1 MGQIKAV
8 NQIDVIDLTDGYSVV
23 LTNDS
28 YTFLGTTSAVNGT
41 QTTTTQVMALCGSE
55 QVPCTVGTIT
65 CPTGISAVSDGKTP
79 MPTITITATSALTKS
94 GTITIPIV
102 VDGDITINK
111 IFSYSIAFKGQT
123 GQNGTSVT
131 VSSTSV
137 TYQVG
142 ASGTTK
148 PTGEW
153 SATVPN
159 VPNGQFLWTKTV
171 VKYSDGKSTEAY
183 SVSYKG
189 TNGTNGSNGT
199 SVTVSSTS
207 VTYQVGAS
215 GTTKPTGEWSAT
227 VPNVPNGQFLWTKT
241 VVKYSDGKSTEAY
254 SVSYKGTNGTNG
266 SNGTS
271 VTVSSTSVTYQAST
285 SGTTPP
291 TGTWS
296 STVPNVPNG
305 QYLWTKTVV
314 NYSDGKS
321 TESYSVSYKGTN
333 GINGTNG
340 KDAITMTITSSGGTI
355 FKNTA
360 IVTTLTAHV
369 YKGGVEV
376 TGSALSSL
384 GTIKWYKDGG
394 TTAVATGSTYT
405 IGAGD
410 VSNKA
415 TFSAQLEG

>member
-1 MGQIKAV
+1 MAIKAV

-23 LTNDS
+23 LTNDN
-28 YTFLGTTSAVNGT
+28 YTFLGTTSSVNGT
-41 QTTTTQVMALCGSE
+41 QTITTQVMALCGSE

-102 VDGDITINK
+102 IDGDITINK
-111 IFSYSIAFKGQT
+111 IFSYSIAFKGNT

-131 VSSTSV
+131 VKSTSV

-142 ASGTTK
+142 TSGTTK

-153 SATVPN
+153 KTEVPN
-159 VPNGQFLWTKTV
+159 VANGQFLWTKTV
-171 VKYSDGKSTEAY
+171 VNYSDGKSTEAY

-189 TNGTNGSNGT
+189 TNGTNG
-199 SVTVSSTS
+199 
-207 VTYQVGAS
+207 
-215 GTTKPTGEWSAT
+215 
-227 VPNVPNGQFLWTKT
+227 
-241 VVKYSDGKSTEAY
+241 
-254 SVSYKGTNGTNG
+254 
-266 SNGTS
+266 TS
-271 VTVSSTSVTYQAST
+271 VTVSSTSVTYQAGT

-296 STVPNVPNG
+296 PTVPNVANG

-321 TESYSVSYKGTN
+321 TESFSVSYKGTN
-333 GINGTNG
+333 GIDGTNG
-340 KDAITMTITSSGGTI
+340 KDAITMAITSSGGTI

-360 IVTTLTAHV
+360 IATTLTAHV

-376 TGSALSSL
+376 TDSALSSL

-405 IGAGD
+405 VGAGD

>member
-1 MGQIKAV
+1 MGIKAV
-8 NQIDVIDLTDGYSVV
+8 SQVDVIDLTDGYSVV
-23 LTNDS
+23 LTNDN
-28 YTFLGTTSAVNGT
+28 YTFLGTTNSVNGT

-55 QVPCTVGTIT
+55 QVSCTVGTIT
-65 CPTGISAVSDGKTP
+65 CPTGISAVSDGKSLQ
-79 MPTITITATSALTKS
+79 PTITITATSALTKS

-111 IFSYSIAFKGQT
+111 TFSYSIAFKGAT

-137 TYQVG
+137 TYQIG
-142 ASGTTK
+142 TSGTTK
-148 PTGEW
+148 PTGTW
-153 SATVPN
+153 SPNVPN

-171 VKYSDGKSTEAY
+171 VTYSDGKSTEAY

-199 SVTVSSTS
+199 SVTVKSTS
-207 VTYQVGAS
+207 VTYQVG
-215 GTTKPTGEWSAT
+215 
-227 VPNVPNGQFLWTKT
+227 
-241 VVKYSDGKSTEAY
+241 
-254 SVSYKGTNGTNG
+254 
-266 SNGTS
+266 
-271 VTVSSTSVTYQAST
+271 T

-291 TGTWS
+291 TGTWNP
-296 STVPNVPNG
+296 TVPNVPNG

-333 GINGTNG
+333 GTNG
-340 KDAITMTITSSGGTI
+340 KDGLDAITMAITSSGGTI

-360 IVTTLTAHV
+360 IATTLTAHV

-376 TGSALSSL
+376 TGSALTSL

-405 IGAGD
+405 ISAGD

>member
-1 MGQIKAV
+1 MGIKAV
-8 NQIDVIDLTDGYSVV
+8 SQVDVIDLTDGYSVV
-23 LTNDS
+23 LTNDN
-28 YTFLGTTSAVNGT
+28 YTFLGTTNSVSGT

-65 CPTGISAVSDGKTP
+65 CPTGISAVSDGKSP
-79 MPTITITATSALTKS
+79 MPTITVTATSALTKS

-111 IFSYSIAFKGQT
+111 TFSYSIAFKGQT

-137 TYQVG
+137 TYQIG
-142 ASGTTK
+142 ASGTNK

-207 VTYQVGAS
+207 VTYQ
-215 GTTKPTGEWSAT
+215 TG
-227 VPNVPNGQFLWTKT
+227 
-241 VVKYSDGKSTEAY
+241 
-254 SVSYKGTNGTNG
+254 
-266 SNGTS
+266 
-271 VTVSSTSVTYQAST
+271 T

-296 STVPNVPNG
+296 PTVPNVANG

-314 NYSDGKS
+314 KYSDGKS

-333 GINGTNG
+333 GTNG
-340 KDAITMTITSSGGTI
+340 KDGLDAITMAITSSSGTI

-360 IVTTLTAHV
+360 IATTLTAHV

-376 TGSALSSL
+376 TGAALSSL

-394 TTAVATGSTYT
+394 TASVATGSTYT
-405 IGAGD
+405 ISAGD
-410 VSNKA
+410 VTNKA

>member
-1 MGQIKAV
+1 MTIKAV

-28 YTFLGTTSAVNGT
+28 YTFLGTTSSVNGT

-137 TYQVG
+137 TYQAG
-142 ASGTTK
+142 TSGTTP
-148 PTGEW
+148 PTGTW
-153 SATVPN
+153 SPTVPN
-159 VPNGQFLWTKTV
+159 VANGQYLWTKTV
-171 VKYSDGKSTEAY
+171 VKYSDGKHTESY

-189 TNGTNGSNGT
+189 TNGTNG
-199 SVTVSSTS
+199 
-207 VTYQVGAS
+207 
-215 GTTKPTGEWSAT
+215 K
-227 VPNVPNGQFLWTKT
+227 
-241 VVKYSDGKSTEAY
+241 D
-254 SVSYKGTNGTNG
+254 
-266 SNGTS
+266 
-271 VTVSSTSVTYQAST
+271 
-285 SGTTPP
+285 
-291 TGTWS
+291 
-296 STVPNVPNG
+296 
-305 QYLWTKTVV
+305 
-314 NYSDGKS
+314 
-321 TESYSVSYKGTN
+321 
-333 GINGTNG
+333 G
-340 KDAITMTITSSGGTI
+340 KDAITMAITSSGGTI

-360 IVTTLTAHV
+360 IATTLTAHV

-410 VSNKA
+410 ISNKA

>member
-1 MGQIKAV
+1 MTIKAV

-23 LTNDS
+23 LTNDN

-102 VDGDITINK
+102 VDGGITINK
-111 IFSYSIAFKGQT
+111 TFSYSIAFKGQT

-131 VSSTSV
+131 VRSTSV

-153 SATVPN
+153 KTEVPS

-171 VKYSDGKSTEAY
+171 V
-183 SVSYKG
+183 
-189 TNGTNGSNGT
+189 N
-199 SVTVSSTS
+199 
-207 VTYQVGAS
+207 
-215 GTTKPTGEWSAT
+215 
-227 VPNVPNGQFLWTKT
+227 
-241 VVKYSDGKSTEAY
+241 YSDGKSTEAY

-271 VTVSSTSVTYQAST
+271 VTVSSTSVTYQAGT

-296 STVPNVPNG
+296 TTVPNVANG

-321 TESYSVSYKGTN
+321 TESFSVSYKGTN

-340 KDAITMTITSSGGTI
+340 KDAITMAITSSGGTI

-360 IVTTLTAHV
+360 IATTLTAHV

-394 TTAVATGSTYT
+394 TTAVATGTTYT

-410 VSNKA
+410 ISNKA

>member
-1 MGQIKAV
+1 MAIKAV

-23 LTNDS
+23 LTNDN

-111 IFSYSIAFKGQT
+111 IFSYSIAFKGNT

-142 ASGTTK
+142 TSGTTK

-153 SATVPN
+153 KTEVPS

-199 SVTVSSTS
+199 SV
-207 VTYQVGAS
+207 
-215 GTTKPTGEWSAT
+215 
-227 VPNVPNGQFLWTKT
+227 N
-241 VVKYSDGKSTEAY
+241 
-254 SVSYKGTNGTNG
+254 
-266 SNGTS
+266 
-271 VTVSSTSVTYQAST
+271 VSSTSVTYQAGT

-296 STVPNVPNG
+296 PTVPNVANG

-340 KDAITMTITSSGGTI
+340 KDAITMAITSSGGTI

-360 IVTTLTAHV
+360 IATTLTAHV

>member
-1 MGQIKAV
+1 MAIKAV

-23 LTNDS
+23 LTSDS
-28 YTFLGTTSAVNGT
+28 HTFLGTTTSVNGT

-65 CPTGISAVSDGKTP
+65 CPTGISAVSDGKSP
-79 MPTITITATSALTKS
+79 MPTITVTATSALTKS
-94 GTITIPIV
+94 GTVTIPIV
-102 VDGDITINK
+102 VNGDITINK
-111 IFSYSIAFKGQT
+111 TFSYSIAFKGQT

-153 SATVPN
+153 STTVPN

-171 VKYSDGKSTEAY
+171 VRYSDGKSTEAY

-189 TNGTNGSNGT
+189 TNGS
-199 SVTVSSTS
+199 
-207 VTYQVGAS
+207 
-215 GTTKPTGEWSAT
+215 
-227 VPNVPNGQFLWTKT
+227 
-241 VVKYSDGKSTEAY
+241 
-254 SVSYKGTNGTNG
+254 NG

-271 VTVSSTSVTYQAST
+271 VTVSSTSVTYQAGT

-296 STVPNVPNG
+296 TTVPSVANG

-340 KDAITMTITSSGGTI
+340 KDAITMAITSSGGTI

-360 IVTTLTAHV
+360 IATTLTAHV

-376 TGSALSSL
+376 TGSALSAL

-394 TTAVATGSTYT
+394 TTAVATGATYT

-410 VSNKA
+410 ITNKA

>member
-1 MGQIKAV
+1 MGIKAV
-8 NQIDVIDLTDGYSVV
+8 SQVDVIDLTDGYSVV
-23 LTNDS
+23 LTNDN
-28 YTFLGTTSAVNGT
+28 YTFLGTTNAVNGT

-55 QVPCTVGTIT
+55 QVSCTVGNIT
-65 CPTGISAVSDGKTP
+65 CPTGISAVSDGKTLQ
-79 MPTITITATSALTKS
+79 PTITITATSALNKS

-111 IFSYSIAFKGQT
+111 TFSYSIAFKGAT

-137 TYQVG
+137 TYQIG
-142 ASGTTK
+142 TSGTTK
-148 PTGEW
+148 PTGTW
-153 SATVPN
+153 SPNVPN

-171 VKYSDGKSTEAY
+171 VTYSDGKSTEAY

-207 VTYQVGAS
+207 VTYQ
-215 GTTKPTGEWSAT
+215 T
-227 VPNVPNGQFLWTKT
+227 
-241 VVKYSDGKSTEAY
+241 
-254 SVSYKGTNGTNG
+254 
-266 SNGTS
+266 
-271 VTVSSTSVTYQAST
+271 ST

-291 TGTWS
+291 TGTWNP
-296 STVPNVPNG
+296 TVPNIPNG

-314 NYSDGKS
+314 KYSDGKS

-333 GINGTNG
+333 GTNG
-340 KDAITMTITSSGGTI
+340 KDGLDAITMAITSSGGTI

-360 IVTTLTAHV
+360 IATTLTAHV

-376 TGSALSSL
+376 TGSALTSL

-405 IGAGD
+405 ISAGD

>member
-1 MGQIKAV
+1 MAIKAV
-8 NQIDVIDLTDGYSVV
+8 NQIDVIDLTDGYSVI

-28 YTFLGTTSAVNGT
+28 HTFLGTTTSVNGT

-111 IFSYSIAFKGQT
+111 TFSFSIAFKGQT

-142 ASGTTK
+142 TSGTNK

-171 VKYSDGKSTEAY
+171 VQYSDGKSTEAY

-189 TNGTNGSNGT
+189 TNGTNG
-199 SVTVSSTS
+199 
-207 VTYQVGAS
+207 
-215 GTTKPTGEWSAT
+215 
-227 VPNVPNGQFLWTKT
+227 
-241 VVKYSDGKSTEAY
+241 
-254 SVSYKGTNGTNG
+254 
-266 SNGTS
+266 
-271 VTVSSTSVTYQAST
+271 
-285 SGTTPP
+285 
-291 TGTWS
+291 
-296 STVPNVPNG
+296 
-305 QYLWTKTVV
+305 
-314 NYSDGKS
+314 
-321 TESYSVSYKGTN
+321 
-333 GINGTNG
+333 
-340 KDAITMTITSSGGTI
+340 KDAITMAITSSGGTI

-360 IVTTLTAHV
+360 IATTLTAHV

-376 TGSALSSL
+376 TGSALSAL

-394 TTAVATGSTYT
+394 TTAVATGATYT

-410 VSNKA
+410 ITNKA

>member
-1 MGQIKAV
+1 MAIKAV

-23 LTNDS
+23 LTNDN
-28 YTFLGTTSAVNGT
+28 YTFLGTTNSVSGT

-65 CPTGISAVSDGKTP
+65 CPTGISAVSDGKSP
-79 MPTITITATSALTKS
+79 MPTITVTATSALTKS

-111 IFSYSIAFKGQT
+111 TFSFSIAFKGQT

-153 SATVPN
+153 STTVPN

-189 TNGTNGSNGT
+189 TNGS
-199 SVTVSSTS
+199 
-207 VTYQVGAS
+207 
-215 GTTKPTGEWSAT
+215 
-227 VPNVPNGQFLWTKT
+227 
-241 VVKYSDGKSTEAY
+241 
-254 SVSYKGTNGTNG
+254 NG

-271 VTVSSTSVTYQAST
+271 VTVSSTSVTYQAGT

-296 STVPNVPNG
+296 STVPSVANG

-333 GINGTNG
+333 GTNG
-340 KDAITMTITSSGGTI
+340 KDGLDAITMAITSSGGTI

-360 IVTTLTAHV
+360 IATTLTAHV

-376 TGSALSSL
+376 TGSALSAL

-394 TTAVATGSTYT
+394 TTAVATGATYT
-405 IGAGD
+405 ISAGD
-410 VSNKA
+410 VTNKA

>member
-1 MGQIKAV
+1 MGIKAV
-8 NQIDVIDLTDGYSVV
+8 SQVDVIDLTDGYSVV
-23 LTNDS
+23 LTNDN
-28 YTFLGTTSAVNGT
+28 YTFLGTTNSVNGT

-55 QVPCTVGTIT
+55 QVSCTVGNIT
-65 CPTGISAVSDGKTP
+65 CPTGISAVSDGKSLQ
-79 MPTITITATSALTKS
+79 PTITITATSALTKS

-111 IFSYSIAFKGQT
+111 TFSYSIAFKGAT

-142 ASGTTK
+142 TSGTTK
-148 PTGEW
+148 PTGAW
-153 SATVPN
+153 STTVPN

-171 VKYSDGKSTEAY
+171 VTYSDGKSTEAY

-207 VTYQVGAS
+207 VTYQ
-215 GTTKPTGEWSAT
+215 TG
-227 VPNVPNGQFLWTKT
+227 
-241 VVKYSDGKSTEAY
+241 
-254 SVSYKGTNGTNG
+254 
-266 SNGTS
+266 
-271 VTVSSTSVTYQAST
+271 T

-291 TGTWS
+291 TGTWNP
-296 STVPNVPNG
+296 TVPNVPNG

-314 NYSDGKS
+314 KYSDGKS

-333 GINGTNG
+333 GTNG
-340 KDAITMTITSSGGTI
+340 KDGLDAITMAITSSGGTI

-360 IVTTLTAHV
+360 IATTLTAHV

-376 TGSALSSL
+376 TGSALTSL

-405 IGAGD
+405 ISAGD

>member
-1 MGQIKAV
+1 MAIKAV

-23 LTNDS
+23 LTNDN

-102 VDGDITINK
+102 VDGGITINK
-111 IFSYSIAFKGQT
+111 TFSYSIAFKGQT

-131 VSSTSV
+131 VRSTSV

-153 SATVPN
+153 KTEVPS

-171 VKYSDGKSTEAY
+171 V
-183 SVSYKG
+183 
-189 TNGTNGSNGT
+189 N
-199 SVTVSSTS
+199 
-207 VTYQVGAS
+207 
-215 GTTKPTGEWSAT
+215 
-227 VPNVPNGQFLWTKT
+227 
-241 VVKYSDGKSTEAY
+241 YSDGKSTEAY

-271 VTVSSTSVTYQAST
+271 VTVSSTSVTYQAGT

-296 STVPNVPNG
+296 PTVPNVANG

-321 TESYSVSYKGTN
+321 TESFSVSYKGTN

-340 KDAITMTITSSGGTI
+340 KDAITMAITSSGGTI

-360 IVTTLTAHV
+360 IATTLTAHV

-394 TTAVATGSTYT
+394 TTAVATGTTYT

-410 VSNKA
+410 ISNKA

>member
-1 MGQIKAV
+1 MAIKAV

-23 LTNDS
+23 LTNDN

-111 IFSYSIAFKGQT
+111 TFSYSIAFKGQT

-142 ASGTTK
+142 TSGTTK

-153 SATVPN
+153 KTEVPN
-159 VPNGQFLWTKTV
+159 VANGQFLWTKTV

-189 TNGTNGSNGT
+189 TNG
-199 SVTVSSTS
+199 
-207 VTYQVGAS
+207 
-215 GTTKPTGEWSAT
+215 
-227 VPNVPNGQFLWTKT
+227 
-241 VVKYSDGKSTEAY
+241 
-254 SVSYKGTNGTNG
+254 
-266 SNGTS
+266 
-271 VTVSSTSVTYQAST
+271 
-285 SGTTPP
+285 
-291 TGTWS
+291 
-296 STVPNVPNG
+296 
-305 QYLWTKTVV
+305 
-314 NYSDGKS
+314 
-321 TESYSVSYKGTN
+321 
-333 GINGTNG
+333 INGTNG
-340 KDAITMTITSSGGTI
+340 KDAITMAITSSGGTI

-360 IVTTLTAHV
+360 IATTLTAHV

>member
-1 MGQIKAV
+1 MAIKAV

-23 LTNDS
+23 LTNDN

-111 IFSYSIAFKGQT
+111 IFSYSIAFKGNT

-142 ASGTTK
+142 TSGTTK

-153 SATVPN
+153 KTEVPN
-159 VPNGQFLWTKTV
+159 VANGQFLWTKTV

-199 SVTVSSTS
+199 SVTV
-207 VTYQVGAS
+207 
-215 GTTKPTGEWSAT
+215 K
-227 VPNVPNGQFLWTKT
+227 
-241 VVKYSDGKSTEAY
+241 
-254 SVSYKGTNGTNG
+254 
-266 SNGTS
+266 
-271 VTVSSTSVTYQAST
+271 STSVTYQAGT

-296 STVPNVPNG
+296 PTVPNVANG

-321 TESYSVSYKGTN
+321 TESFSVSYKGTN

-340 KDAITMTITSSGGTI
+340 KDAITMAITSSGGTI

-360 IVTTLTAHV
+360 IATTLTAHV

>member
-1 MGQIKAV
+1 MGIKAV
-8 NQIDVIDLTDGYSVV
+8 SQVDVIDLTDGYSVV
-23 LTNDS
+23 LTNDN
-28 YTFLGTTSAVNGT
+28 YTFLGTTNSVSGT

-55 QVPCTVGTIT
+55 QVSCTVGNIT
-65 CPTGISAVSDGKTP
+65 CPTGISAVSDGKSLQ
-79 MPTITITATSALTKS
+79 PTITITATSALTKS

-102 VDGDITINK
+102 VNGDITINK
-111 IFSYSIAFKGQT
+111 TFSYSIAFKGQT

-153 SATVPN
+153 STTVPN

-207 VTYQVGAS
+207 VTYQ
-215 GTTKPTGEWSAT
+215 TG
-227 VPNVPNGQFLWTKT
+227 
-241 VVKYSDGKSTEAY
+241 
-254 SVSYKGTNGTNG
+254 
-266 SNGTS
+266 
-271 VTVSSTSVTYQAST
+271 T

-296 STVPNVPNG
+296 PTVPNVANG

-314 NYSDGKS
+314 KYSDGKS

-333 GINGTNG
+333 GTNG
-340 KDAITMTITSSGGTI
+340 KDGLDAITMAITSSGGTI

-360 IVTTLTAHV
+360 IATTLTAHV

-376 TGSALSSL
+376 TGAALSSL

-405 IGAGD
+405 ISAGD

>member
-1 MGQIKAV
+1 MAIKAV

-23 LTNDS
+23 LTNDN
-28 YTFLGTTSAVNGT
+28 YTFLGTTTSVNGT

-65 CPTGISAVSDGKTP
+65 CPTGISAVSDGKSP
-79 MPTITITATSALTKS
+79 MPTITVTATSALTKS

-111 IFSYSIAFKGQT
+111 TFSYSIAFKGQT

-142 ASGTTK
+142 
-148 PTGEW
+148 
-153 SATVPN
+153 
-159 VPNGQFLWTKTV
+159 
-171 VKYSDGKSTEAY
+171 
-183 SVSYKG
+183 
-189 TNGTNGSNGT
+189 
-199 SVTVSSTS
+199 
-207 VTYQVGAS
+207 
-215 GTTKPTGEWSAT
+215 
-227 VPNVPNGQFLWTKT
+227 
-241 VVKYSDGKSTEAY
+241 
-254 SVSYKGTNGTNG
+254 
-266 SNGTS
+266 
-271 VTVSSTSVTYQAST
+271 T

-296 STVPNVPNG
+296 STVPSVANG

-340 KDAITMTITSSGGTI
+340 KDAITMAITSSGGTI

-360 IVTTLTAHV
+360 IATTLTAHV

-376 TGSALSSL
+376 TGSALSAL

-394 TTAVATGSTYT
+394 TTAVATGATYT

-410 VSNKA
+410 ITNKA

>member
-1 MGQIKAV
+1 MTIKAI

-79 MPTITITATSALTKS
+79 QPTITITATSALTKS

-102 VDGDITINK
+102 VDGDITIDK
-111 IFSYSIAFKGQT
+111 AFSYSIAFKGQT

-153 SATVPN
+153 KTEVP
-159 VPNGQFLWTKTV
+159 
-171 VKYSDGKSTEAY
+171 S
-183 SVSYKG
+183 
-189 TNGTNGSNGT
+189 
-199 SVTVSSTS
+199 
-207 VTYQVGAS
+207 
-215 GTTKPTGEWSAT
+215 
-227 VPNVPNGQFLWTKT
+227 VPNGQFLWTKT

-271 VTVSSTSVTYQAST
+271 VTVSSTSVTYQAGT

-296 STVPNVPNG
+296 PTVPNVANG

-340 KDAITMTITSSGGTI
+340 KDAITMAITSSGGTI

-360 IVTTLTAHV
+360 IATTLTAHV

>member
-1 MGQIKAV
+1 MGIKAV
-8 NQIDVIDLTDGYSVV
+8 SQVDVIDLTDGYSVV
-23 LTNDS
+23 LTNDN
-28 YTFLGTTSAVNGT
+28 YTFLGTTNSVSGT

-65 CPTGISAVSDGKTP
+65 CPTGISAVSDGKSP
-79 MPTITITATSALTKS
+79 MPTITVTATSALTKS

-111 IFSYSIAFKGQT
+111 TFSYSIAFKGQT

-153 SATVPN
+153 STTVPN

-189 TNGTNGSNGT
+189 TNGS
-199 SVTVSSTS
+199 
-207 VTYQVGAS
+207 
-215 GTTKPTGEWSAT
+215 
-227 VPNVPNGQFLWTKT
+227 
-241 VVKYSDGKSTEAY
+241 
-254 SVSYKGTNGTNG
+254 NG

-271 VTVSSTSVTYQAST
+271 VTVSSTSVTYQAGT

-296 STVPNVPNG
+296 TTVPSVANG

-333 GINGTNG
+333 GTNG
-340 KDAITMTITSSGGTI
+340 KDGLDAITMAITSSGGTI

-360 IVTTLTAHV
+360 IATTLTAHV

-376 TGSALSSL
+376 TGSALSAL

-394 TTAVATGSTYT
+394 TTAVATGATYT

-410 VSNKA
+410 ITNKA